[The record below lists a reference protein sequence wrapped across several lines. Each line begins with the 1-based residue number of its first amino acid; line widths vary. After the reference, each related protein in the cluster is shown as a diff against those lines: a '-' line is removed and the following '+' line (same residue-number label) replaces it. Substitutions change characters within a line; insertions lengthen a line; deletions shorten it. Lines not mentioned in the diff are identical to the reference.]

1 MSALDEHLKK
11 HRKKIIE
18 REEETFRSMLAV
30 YAELEKQLKKT
41 FDDLQKQIEKSAAN
55 GEKISPSWFYREKRL
70 KNLLADVNEQIVRFG
85 GKAST
90 IIEREQ
96 SRAVKIAVSQ
106 AQENY
111 KFTVADAPDESNF
124 ASNLNTRVV
133 ETAVGTIGDGSPLL
147 SYFEET
153 LAPAV
158 ADRIKSEVIKAA
170 AIGTDYKTIAKR
182 LMETGDIT
190 KYRALAVART
200 ETNRVRRQTYLNILR
215 DNSDICAAWE
225 WTSAKSSRTCV
236 VCLALDGRI
245 FELKEPFPA
254 HVNCRCAILPVL
266 KGLKRRPRTI
276 GKDWFEKQ
284 DDSVKESVLGKE
296 TFAVYKENNLKLDDF
311 VAFRNDKRFGKS
323 VTRKPLAKILADKNI
338 NDVRPVI
345 RGIVGQRHATARILT
360 KDEIKLIKNEFKSIG
375 GNPKNLLFNE
385 GLQTGYIDGSKYIQ
399 ICGDILPLEG
409 STHPR
414 SRMSVKAVLA
424 HEQQHRIFS
433 GTPFKVGDWRDEF
446 RASFLAAKR
455 TKNLTERE
463 RYDLMDDAVLRAT
476 EAGQRD
482 KIKLTNEMKR
492 ILGLPIYD

>member
-18 REEETFRSMLAV
+18 REEETFRSMLLA
-30 YAELEKQLKKT
+30 YAELEKEWRKSFEK
-41 FDDLQKQIEKSAAN
+41 LQKQIEAAQEK

-85 GKAST
+85 GKAAK

-96 SRAVKIAVSQ
+96 REAVKIAIFQ

-111 KFTVADAPDESNF
+111 KFQISDLAEENF
-124 ASNLNTRVV
+124 ASGLNARAV

-158 ADRIKSEVIKAA
+158 AERIKSEVIKAA

-190 KYRALAVART
+190 KYRALATART
-200 ETNRVRRQTYLNILR
+200 EVNRVRREATRELYQEN
-215 DNSDICAAWE
+215 DDIIKKWE
-225 WTSAKSSRTCV
+225 WVAAKSSRTCPL
-236 VCLALDGRI
+236 CLAMDGKTFPLD
-245 FELKEPFPA
+245 EPFPQ
-254 HVNCRCAILPVL
+254 HINCLCTMIPVL
-266 KGLKRRPRTI
+266 IGLKRRPRTI
-276 GKDWFEKQ
+276 GQDWFEKQ

-338 NDVRPVI
+338 NNVRPVI
-345 RGIVGQRHATARILT
+345 RGIVGQRHSAARILT